1 MKRTQGVEDLMLD
14 SANNLVLRSRGETSS
29 AQGHGLN
36 PSHSP
41 TLAVTQGS
49 RAAITAFGGETEE
62 K

>member
-1 MKRTQGVEDLMLD
+1 MKRAQGVEDLMLD

-29 AQGHGLN
+29 AQGHGLD

-49 RAAITAFGGETEE
+49 RETGFILGGETE
-62 K
+62 